1 MEVHKPLVNLVDNM
15 VTMGS
20 LYGGDNVM
28 LASQYKKV
36 SDNQTLCICVQ
47 LSFHAQSSVSF
58 PAQLSV
64 SHHLFIIS
72 MFIHFTT
79 MGQYTVCFDILAYFL
94 KISKY
99 KIPPP

>member
-36 SDNQTLCICVQ
+36 SAPVYN
-47 LSFHAQSSVSF
+47 
-58 PAQLSV
+58 
-64 SHHLFIIS
+64 II
-72 MFIHFTT
+72 FIHFTT
-79 MGQYTVCFDILAYFL
+79 MGQYTVWFDTLASIL
-94 KISKY
+94 KICK
-99 KIPPP
+99 